1 MIITFIQKKCIKHIH
16 VNDKSTHL
24 SEYDYGDLR
33 MSLICKPLFEQDSST
48 FTYLIADSVTREAAI
63 IDAVDSMIDRD
74 IALIQELELNLKFI
88 IETHIHADHI
98 TSACPLKK
106 TFPLAKIVIGIEN
119 IDAEACAD
127 IMVGEGHILPIGEHE
142 IVAIETPGHTPG
154 CMSYLVDNK
163 VFTGDS
169 LLIRSTG
176 RCDFQGGTAS
186 TLYHSIHKLFT
197 LPDSTLVYPGHDYN
211 GFTVSTIG
219 EEKEFNSLIRL
230 EFDEATFVNKVDNL
244 NLEPPK
250 KIKTAVPANHS
261 CGLIKN

>member
-74 IALIQELELNLKFI
+74 IALIQELELDLKFI

-169 LLIRSTG
+169 LLI
-176 RCDFQGGTAS
+176 
-186 TLYHSIHKLFT
+186 L
-197 LPDSTLVYPGHDYN
+197 
-211 GFTVSTIG
+211 
-219 EEKEFNSLIRL
+219 SLIH
-230 EFDEATFVNKVDNL
+230 
-244 NLEPPK
+244 
-250 KIKTAVPANHS
+250 I
-261 CGLIKN
+261 

>member
-1 MIITFIQKKCIKHIH
+1 MIITFIQKKCIKRIR

-74 IALIQELELNLKFI
+74 IALIQELELDLKFI

-142 IVAIETPGHTPG
+142 IVAMETPGHTPG
-154 CMSYLVDNK
+154 CMSYLIDNK

-197 LPDSTLVYPGHDYN
+197 LPDSTLVHPGHDYN

-230 EFDEATFVNKVDNL
+230 EFD
-244 NLEPPK
+244 
-250 KIKTAVPANHS
+250 
-261 CGLIKN
+261 

>member
-1 MIITFIQKKCIKHIH
+1 
-16 VNDKSTHL
+16 
-24 SEYDYGDLR
+24 

-74 IALIQELELNLKFI
+74 IALIQELELDLKFI

-127 IMVGEGHILPIGEHE
+127 IMIGEGHILPIGDHE
-142 IVAIETPGHTPG
+142 IVAMETPGHTPG

-197 LPDSTLVYPGHDYN
+197 LPDSTLVHPGHDYN

>member
-74 IALIQELELNLKFI
+74 IALIQELELDLKFI

-142 IVAIETPGHTPG
+142 IVAMETPGHTPG

-197 LPDSTLVYPGHDYN
+197 LPDSTLVHPGHDYN

>member
-1 MIITFIQKKCIKHIH
+1 
-16 VNDKSTHL
+16 
-24 SEYDYGDLR
+24 

-74 IALIQELELNLKFI
+74 IALIQELELDLKFI

-142 IVAIETPGHTPG
+142 IIAIDTPGHTPG

>member
-1 MIITFIQKKCIKHIH
+1 MIITFIQKKCIKSIR
-16 VNDKSTHL
+16 VNDKSTHP
-24 SEYDYGDLR
+24 SEYNYRDHR

-48 FTYLIADSVTREAAI
+48 FTYLIADSITREAAI

-74 IALIQELELNLKFI
+74 IALIQELELDLKFI

-98 TSACPLKK
+98 TSARPLKK

-127 IMVGEGHILPIGEHE
+127 IMVGEGHILPIGEYE

-154 CMSYLVDNK
+154 CMSYLIDNK

-186 TLYHSIHKLFT
+186 TLYHSIQKLFT

-219 EEKEFNSLIRL
+219 EEKKYNSLIRL
-230 EFDEATFVNKVDNL
+230 DFDEKAFIKKVGNL

>member
-74 IALIQELELNLKFI
+74 IALIQELDLDLKFI

-106 TFPLAKIVIGIEN
+106 SFPLAKIVIGIEN

-197 LPDSTLVYPGHDYN
+197 LPDSTQVYPGHDYN

-230 EFDEATFVNKVDNL
+230 EFDEQTFVKKVGNL

>member
-1 MIITFIQKKCIKHIH
+1 
-16 VNDKSTHL
+16 
-24 SEYDYGDLR
+24 

-74 IALIQELELNLKFI
+74 IALIQELELDLKFI

-142 IVAIETPGHTPG
+142 IVAMETPGHTPG

-197 LPDSTLVYPGHDYN
+197 LPDSTLVHPGHDYN

-261 CGLIKN
+261 CGLIRN

>member
-1 MIITFIQKKCIKHIH
+1 MIITFIQKKCIKSICA
-16 VNDKSTHL
+16 NDKSTNL

-74 IALIQELELNLKFI
+74 ITLIQELELDLKFI

-197 LPDSTLVYPGHDYN
+197 LPDSTLVHPGHDYN

-230 EFDEATFVNKVDNL
+230 EFDEQTFVKKVGNL

-250 KIKTAVPANHS
+250 KINTAVPANHS
-261 CGLIKN
+261 CGLIRN

>member
-1 MIITFIQKKCIKHIH
+1 
-16 VNDKSTHL
+16 
-24 SEYDYGDLR
+24 

-48 FTYLIADSVTREAAI
+48 FTYLIADSVAREAAI

-154 CMSYLVDNK
+154 CMSYLVDDK

-169 LLIRSTG
+169 LFIRSTG
-176 RCDFQGGTAS
+176 RCDFQGGSAS
-186 TLYHSIHKLFT
+186 TLYHSIHKLFK
-197 LPDSTLVYPGHDYN
+197 LPNSTLVYPGHDYN

-230 EFDEATFVNKVDNL
+230 DFDEQTFVKKVDNL

>member
-1 MIITFIQKKCIKHIH
+1 
-16 VNDKSTHL
+16 
-24 SEYDYGDLR
+24 

-197 LPDSTLVYPGHDYN
+197 LPDSTLVHPGHDYN

>member
-1 MIITFIQKKCIKHIH
+1 
-16 VNDKSTHL
+16 
-24 SEYDYGDLR
+24 

-63 IDAVDSMIDRD
+63 IDAVDSMIERD

-142 IVAIETPGHTPG
+142 IVAMETPGHTPG
-154 CMSYLVDNK
+154 CMSYLIDNK

-197 LPDSTLVYPGHDYN
+197 LPDSTLVHPGHDYN

>member
-1 MIITFIQKKCIKHIH
+1 
-16 VNDKSTHL
+16 
-24 SEYDYGDLR
+24 

-63 IDAVDSMIDRD
+63 IDAVDSMIERD
-74 IALIQELELNLKFI
+74 IELIQELELNLKFI

-127 IMVGEGHILPIGEHE
+127 IMVGEGHILPIGKHE

-154 CMSYLVDNK
+154 CMSYLVDDK

-169 LLIRSTG
+169 LFIRSTG
-176 RCDFQGGTAS
+176 RCDFQGGSAS
-186 TLYHSIHKLFT
+186 TLYHSIHKLFK
-197 LPDSTLVYPGHDYN
+197 LPNSTLVYPGHDYN

-230 EFDEATFVNKVDNL
+230 DFDEQTFVKKVDNL

>member
-1 MIITFIQKKCIKHIH
+1 
-16 VNDKSTHL
+16 
-24 SEYDYGDLR
+24 

-74 IALIQELELNLKFI
+74 IALIQELELDLKFI

-154 CMSYLVDNK
+154 CISYLVDNK

-197 LPDSTLVYPGHDYN
+197 LPDSTLVHPGHDYN
-211 GFTVSTIG
+211 GLTVSTIG

-230 EFDEATFVNKVDNL
+230 EFDKATFVNKVDNL

>member
-1 MIITFIQKKCIKHIH
+1 MIITFIQKKCIKRIR

-74 IALIQELELNLKFI
+74 IALIQELELDLKFI

-197 LPDSTLVYPGHDYN
+197 LPDSTLVHPGHDYN

>member
-1 MIITFIQKKCIKHIH
+1 
-16 VNDKSTHL
+16 
-24 SEYDYGDLR
+24 

-74 IALIQELELNLKFI
+74 IALIKELELDLKFI
-88 IETHIHADHI
+88 METHIHADHI

-186 TLYHSIHKLFT
+186 TLYHSIQKLFT

-230 EFDEATFVNKVDNL
+230 EFDEQTFVKKVGNL

>member
-1 MIITFIQKKCIKHIH
+1 
-16 VNDKSTHL
+16 
-24 SEYDYGDLR
+24 
-33 MSLICKPLFEQDSST
+33 MSLIFKQLFERESCT
-48 FTYLIADSVTREAAI
+48 YTYLIADSDSKEAAI
-63 IDAVDSMIDRD
+63 VDAVDIMMDRD
-74 IALIQELELNLKFI
+74 KALLEELELDLKFI

-127 IMVGEGHILPIGEHE
+127 IMVGEGHILPIGEYE
-142 IVAIETPGHTPG
+142 IVAIETPGHTSG
-154 CMSYLVDNK
+154 CISYIVDNK

-186 TLYHSIHKLFT
+186 TLYHSIQKLFT

-230 EFDEATFVNKVDNL
+230 EFDEQTFVKKVGNL

-250 KIKTAVPANHS
+250 KINTAVPANHS
-261 CGLIKN
+261 CGLIRN

>member
-1 MIITFIQKKCIKHIH
+1 
-16 VNDKSTHL
+16 
-24 SEYDYGDLR
+24 

-74 IALIQELELNLKFI
+74 IALIQELELDLKFI
-88 IETHIHADHI
+88 METHIHADHI

>member
-1 MIITFIQKKCIKHIH
+1 
-16 VNDKSTHL
+16 
-24 SEYDYGDLR
+24 

-74 IALIQELELNLKFI
+74 IALIKELELDLKFI
-88 IETHIHADHI
+88 METHIHADHI
-98 TSACPLKK
+98 TSARPLKK

-186 TLYHSIHKLFT
+186 TLYHSIQKLFT
-197 LPDSTLVYPGHDYN
+197 LPDSTLVYPAHDYN

-219 EEKEFNSLIRL
+219 EEKEYNSLIRL
-230 EFDEATFVNKVDNL
+230 DFDEKTFVKKVGNL

-250 KIKTAVPANHS
+250 KINTTVPANHS

>member
-1 MIITFIQKKCIKHIH
+1 
-16 VNDKSTHL
+16 
-24 SEYDYGDLR
+24 
-33 MSLICKPLFEQDSST
+33 
-48 FTYLIADSVTREAAI
+48 
-63 IDAVDSMIDRD
+63 MIDRD
-74 IALIQELELNLKFI
+74 IVLIQELELDLKFI

-142 IVAIETPGHTPG
+142 IVAIETPGPTPG

-176 RCDFQGGTAS
+176 RCDFQCGTAS

-197 LPDSTLVYPGHDYN
+197 LPDSTLVHPGHDYN

>member
-48 FTYLIADSVTREAAI
+48 LTYLIADSVTREAAI

-74 IALIQELELNLKFI
+74 IGLIQELELNLKFI

-127 IMVGEGHILPIGEHE
+127 IMVGEGHILPIGQHE

-154 CMSYLVDNK
+154 CMSYLVGNK

-169 LLIRSTG
+169 LFIRSTG
-176 RCDFQGGTAS
+176 RCDFQGGSAS

-197 LPDSTLVYPGHDYN
+197 LPESTLVHPGHDYN

>member
-1 MIITFIQKKCIKHIH
+1 M
-16 VNDKSTHL
+16 N
-24 SEYDYGDLR
+24 
-33 MSLICKPLFEQDSST
+33 LICKPLFEHDSST
-48 FTYLIADSVTREAAI
+48 FTYLLADSVTREAAI
-63 IDAVDSMIDRD
+63 IDPVDSMIDRD
-74 IALIQELELNLKFI
+74 IDLIQELELDLKYI

-106 TFPLAKIVIGIEN
+106 SFPLAKIVIGIEN
-119 IDAEACAD
+119 TDAEACAD
-127 IMVGEGHILPIGEHE
+127 IMVSEGHILPIGEHE

-163 VFTGDS
+163 VFTGDA
-169 LLIRSTG
+169 LFIRSTG
-176 RCDFQGGTAS
+176 RCDFQGGSAS

-219 EEKEFNSLIRL
+219 EEKEFNSFIRL
-230 EFDEATFVNKVDNL
+230 DFDEKTFVKKVGNL

-250 KIKTAVPANHS
+250 KINTAVPANHS

>member
-230 EFDEATFVNKVDNL
+230 EFDKATFVNKVDNL

>member
-1 MIITFIQKKCIKHIH
+1 
-16 VNDKSTHL
+16 
-24 SEYDYGDLR
+24 

-74 IALIQELELNLKFI
+74 IALIQELELDLKFI

-261 CGLIKN
+261 CGLIRN

>member
-1 MIITFIQKKCIKHIH
+1 
-16 VNDKSTHL
+16 
-24 SEYDYGDLR
+24 

-48 FTYLIADSVTREAAI
+48 FTYLIADSVTREASI

-154 CMSYLVDNK
+154 CMSYLVDDK

-169 LLIRSTG
+169 LFIRSTG
-176 RCDFQGGTAS
+176 RCDFQGGSAS
-186 TLYHSIHKLFT
+186 TLYHSIHKLFK
-197 LPDSTLVYPGHDYN
+197 LPNSTLVYPGHDYN

-230 EFDEATFVNKVDNL
+230 DFDEQTFVKKVDNL

>member
-1 MIITFIQKKCIKHIH
+1 MIITFIQKKCIKGIR

-24 SEYDYGDLR
+24 SEYDYGNLR

-74 IALIQELELNLKFI
+74 IELIQELELNLKFI

-197 LPDSTLVYPGHDYN
+197 LPDSTLVHPGHDYN

>member
-24 SEYDYGDLR
+24 SEYDCGDLR

-74 IALIQELELNLKFI
+74 IALIKELELDLKFI
-88 IETHIHADHI
+88 METHIHADHI

-142 IVAIETPGHTPG
+142 IVAMETPGHTPG

>member
-1 MIITFIQKKCIKHIH
+1 MIITFIQKKCIKRTR

-74 IALIQELELNLKFI
+74 IALIQELELDLKFI

-197 LPDSTLVYPGHDYN
+197 LPDSTLVHPGHDYN

>member
-1 MIITFIQKKCIKHIH
+1 MIITFIQKKCIKRTR

-24 SEYDYGDLR
+24 SEYDYEDLR

-74 IALIQELELNLKFI
+74 IALIQELELDLKFI

-197 LPDSTLVYPGHDYN
+197 LPDSTLVHPGHDYN

>member
-1 MIITFIQKKCIKHIH
+1 
-16 VNDKSTHL
+16 
-24 SEYDYGDLR
+24 
-33 MSLICKPLFEQDSST
+33 
-48 FTYLIADSVTREAAI
+48 
-63 IDAVDSMIDRD
+63 MIDRD
-74 IALIQELELNLKFI
+74 IALIQELELDLKFI

-154 CMSYLVDNK
+154 CMSYLVENK

-186 TLYHSIHKLFT
+186 TLYHSIQKLFT

-230 EFDEATFVNKVDNL
+230 EFDEQTFVKKVGNL

>member
-1 MIITFIQKKCIKHIH
+1 
-16 VNDKSTHL
+16 
-24 SEYDYGDLR
+24 

-74 IALIQELELNLKFI
+74 IALIQELELDLKFI

-197 LPDSTLVYPGHDYN
+197 LPDSTLLYPGHDYN
-211 GFTVSTIG
+211 GFSVSTIG
-219 EEKEFNSLIRL
+219 EEKECNSLIRL
-230 EFDEATFVNKVDNL
+230 EFDEQTFVKKVGNL

-250 KIKTAVPANHS
+250 KINTTVPANHS
-261 CGLIKN
+261 CGLIRN

>member
-1 MIITFIQKKCIKHIH
+1 MIITFIQKKCIKRIR

-74 IALIQELELNLKFI
+74 IALIQELELDLKFI

-154 CMSYLVDNK
+154 CISYLVDNK

-197 LPDSTLVYPGHDYN
+197 LPDSTLVHPGHDYN

-261 CGLIKN
+261 CGLVKN

>member
-1 MIITFIQKKCIKHIH
+1 MIITFIQKKCIKDIH

-24 SEYDYGDLR
+24 SEYDCGDLR

-63 IDAVDSMIDRD
+63 IDAVDSMIERD

-142 IVAIETPGHTPG
+142 IVAMETPGHTPG
-154 CMSYLVDNK
+154 CMSYLIDNK

-197 LPDSTLVYPGHDYN
+197 LPDSTLVHPGHDYN